1 MHLQYA
7 LWPVAAECET
17 VGLRVSTSKS
27 KANVLCRKTVNSSL
41 QVRGELLPKV
51 KEFKYLVVLFTS
63 DGKMECERTGR
74 LVQCQ
79 Q

>member
-1 MHLQYA
+1 MHFQYA

-27 KANVLCRKTVNSSL
+27 KAKVLCQKTVNSSL

-63 DGKMECERTGR
+63 DGKMERERTGR